1 MELKNGLTLYSISYS
16 KGLVSLHQ
24 IDGIKKILE
33 ITNGYFKILE
43 NQQIGIFAKES
54 SLPELQHLAQEQD
67 FQIQPFHQGGLKV
80 CIGGLCPYSKQKAL
94 EDTLEWEPLDLTAS
108 INGCEKQCSRSY
120 TDKVWCIGTETGYDV
135 YNQGTL
141 IESGVSPAE
150 LKSKL
155 QSIPLNQDS
164 PEGTMTESN
173 KDIQESPA
181 ESELSLSSLEN
192 LSEVKETESVTD
204 PLNSIETD
212 PLAESL
218 ASPELPKES
227 LDSIETSEGSLDSIE
242 TSEGSLDS
250 SLSTESLITPEKEE
264 NLIPEIKEEPSLVAE
279 VKSTPSQQNTSEM
292 VETQGTEADLPRVLD
307 SFNQE
312 YPNGHQEKLASITPI
327 NEDLYEIPLDDLSP
341 SPIESPK
348 TEEFVT
354 LMWEEDSLFLIKGN
368 MKLAIVLHSAEK
380 ITIDGPDGAFTVE
393 NEDDSLRVQMG
404 GFTVRREKVA

>member
-24 IDGIKKILE
+24 LDGIKKILE

-54 SLPELQHLAQEQD
+54 LLPELQHLAQEQD
-67 FQIQPFHQGGLKV
+67 FLIQPFHQGGLKV
-80 CIGGLCPYSKQKAL
+80 CIGGLCPHSKQKAL

-141 IESGVSPAE
+141 IESGISPAE

-155 QSIPLNQDS
+155 QSIPLNQDF

-173 KDIQESPA
+173 KDIQEIPA
-181 ESELSLSSLEN
+181 EGELSLSSLQN
-192 LSEVKETESVTD
+192 LSEIKETESVTD
-204 PLNSIETD
+204 PLNSKDTD
-212 PLAESL
+212 PFAESL

-227 LDSIETSEGSLDSIE
+227 LEPIATSEESSDF
-242 TSEGSLDS
+242 

-264 NLIPEIKEEPSLVAE
+264 TLIPEVKEEPSLVTE
-279 VKSTPSQQNTSEM
+279 VKSTPSQESASEL
-292 VETQGTEADLPRVLD
+292 VETQGTEADLPRILD

-312 YPNGHQEKLASITPI
+312 YPNGNQEKLASITPI
-327 NEDLYEIPLDDLSP
+327 NEDLYDIPLDDLSP

-354 LMWEEDSLFLIKGN
+354 LMWEEDSLLLIKGT

>member
-24 IDGIKKILE
+24 LDGIKKILE

-67 FQIQPFHQGGLKV
+67 FLIQPFHQGGLKV

-94 EDTLEWEPLDLTAS
+94 EDTLEWEPIDLTAS

-141 IESGVSPAE
+141 MESGISPAE

-173 KDIQESPA
+173 KDIQEAPA
-181 ESELSLSSLEN
+181 EGELSLSSLES
-192 LSEVKETESVTD
+192 LSDIKETESVTD
-204 PLNSIETD
+204 LIDSKEID
-212 PLAESL
+212 PLT
-218 ASPELPKES
+218 ES
-227 LDSIETSEGSLDSIE
+227 LDSSAL
-242 TSEGSLDS
+242 
-250 SLSTESLITPEKEE
+250 TESLVTPEKEE
-264 NLIPEIKEEPSLVAE
+264 TLIPEIKEEPSLVAE
-279 VKSTPSQQNTSEM
+279 VKSTPSQQNASEII
-292 VETQGTEADLPRVLD
+292 ETQGTEADLPRVLD

-348 TEEFVT
+348 TEESVT

-393 NEDDSLRVQMG
+393 SEDNSLRVQMG